1 MQEEIV
7 QIGSNT
13 ANARAVPRLIGVAH
27 AAMVYGDYP
36 KLFRELGNVVSKVAA
51 DRSIGPGR
59 HSGPTKCCAPEHV
72 RIPRMAAGSALGRA
86 AWGQRDIGLSI

>member
-13 ANARAVPRLIGVAH
+13 ANARAVPRLIGIAH
-27 AAMVYGDYP
+27 PAMVYGDYP

-51 DRSIGPGR
+51 DRDSIGPGMPAQR
-59 HSGPTKCCAPEHV
+59 SNECRAPAVRGPTVKQDECWRV
-72 RIPRMAAGSALGRA
+72 DRTIVGVF
-86 AWGQRDIGLSI
+86 

>member
-13 ANARAVPRLIGVAH
+13 ANARAVPRLIGIAH
-27 AAMVYGDYP
+27 PAMVYGDYP

-51 DRSIGPGR
+51 DRDSIGPGR
-59 HSGPTKCCAPEHV
+59 HSGPTS
-72 RIPRMAAGSALGRA
+72 AACMPFAD
-86 AWGQRDIGLSI
+86 QP